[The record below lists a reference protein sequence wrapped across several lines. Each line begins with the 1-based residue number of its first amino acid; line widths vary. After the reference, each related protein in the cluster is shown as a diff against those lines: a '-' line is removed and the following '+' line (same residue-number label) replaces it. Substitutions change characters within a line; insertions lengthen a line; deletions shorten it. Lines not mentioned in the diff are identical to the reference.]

1 MIERSFLEERRRTK
15 IIPRFFDKRS
25 CLKLVYA
32 TLVRASQRW
41 QRIRITDAE
50 RAHLLRLRQALGLP
64 LHRKSVLMK
73 HNPERF
79 KKRMVA

>member
-1 MIERSFLEERRRTK
+1 MEERRRTK
-15 IIPRFFDKRS
+15 VIPRFFDERS

-50 RAHLLRLRQALGLP
+50 RAHLQRLRQKLGLK
-64 LHRKSVLMK
+64 LHQSVPSRHHAIK
-73 HNPERF
+73 QS